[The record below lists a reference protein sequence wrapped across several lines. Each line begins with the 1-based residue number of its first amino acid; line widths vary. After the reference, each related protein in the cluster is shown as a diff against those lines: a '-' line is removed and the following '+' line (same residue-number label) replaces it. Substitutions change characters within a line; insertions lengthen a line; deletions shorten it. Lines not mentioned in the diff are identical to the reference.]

1 MAVIELRE
9 IGEEYAGGARLKVL
23 GVGGCGCNA
32 INRMIQSNLKGVE
45 YVAINTDVQA
55 LYRCLADVQIQ
66 IGPRITRG
74 LGAGGNL
81 EVGEQSAEEN
91 IKEIE
96 EVVSGSHMVFLAA
109 GMGGGT
115 GTGAS
120 PVVARMARSAGAI
133 TVGVVTRPF
142 EFEGTVKSLQA
153 EQGIEELRKE
163 VDTLI
168 VIPNDRLKTISDEN
182 STLEQVFDMANA
194 VLMNAVE
201 GISSLISF
209 PGLINLDFQ
218 DVKTVIT
225 QGGGAMMGTGVATG
239 PSRAVEAAKEAISSP
254 LLDSISI
261 EGAKALLVSIQSSPE
276 IRFSEFT
283 EAMETITDVV
293 GEQANVFMGS
303 SITEDMSD
311 QLKVT
316 VIATGF
322 GEAYSPDPE
331 DLELTVSQQD
341 DYPFGAGRTGEEKLA
356 SPFIPQSENPRVTP
370 SRKGLPPF
378 LKRAID

>member
-1 MAVIELRE
+1 MAVMELRE
-9 IGEEYAGGARLKVL
+9 IGEENAGGARLKVL

-74 LGAGGNL
+74 LGAGGSC
-81 EVGEQSAEEN
+81 EIGEQSAEEN

-96 EVVSGSHMVFLAA
+96 EVVSGAHMVFIAA

-115 GTGAS
+115 GTGAT
-120 PVVARMARSAGAI
+120 PVVARIAHSAGAI

-142 EFEGTVKSLQA
+142 EFEGTVKSAQA

-168 VIPNDRLKTISDEN
+168 VIPNDRLKAISDET
-182 STLEQVFDMANA
+182 STLEQVFDMANM

-225 QGGGAMMGTGVATG
+225 QGGGAMMGTGIASG

-276 IRFSEFT
+276 MKFSEFT
-283 EAMETITDVV
+283 EAMETITNVV

-303 SITEDMSD
+303 SISEDMSD

-322 GEAYSPDPE
+322 GEAYAPDPE
-331 DLELTVSQQD
+331 DLDISLSD
-341 DYPFGAGRTGEEKLA
+341 DFPFGAGRTGEESLA
-356 SPFIPQSENPRVTP
+356 APFVPQSDNPRVTP
-370 SRKGLPPF
+370 SRRGLPPF
-378 LKRAID
+378 LKRTID